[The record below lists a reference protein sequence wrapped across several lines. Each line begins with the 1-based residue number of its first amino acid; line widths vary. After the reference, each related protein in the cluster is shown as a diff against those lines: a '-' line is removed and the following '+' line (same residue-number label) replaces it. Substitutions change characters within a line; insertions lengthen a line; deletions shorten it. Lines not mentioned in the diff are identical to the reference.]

1 MLDNIS
7 EDNFSSYT
15 NKKWKLKNF
24 NEREVELICQKFDFD
39 FLSAKLF
46 NIRNIGIDE
55 IQSYINPSLK
65 DHMPDPNTLKDMDIA
80 VERAYQAILKKE
92 NIAVFGDYDVD
103 GSTSSSIFINY
114 FSHIGI
120 EINFHIPDRFTEG
133 YGPNVTIFQKFKDEN
148 ISVVFT
154 LDCGTMSFKEMD
166 FAKQSN
172 LDVVIIDHHQPEIN
186 LPNAFA
192 MINPNRLDDTSNL
205 NHLAAVGVTFMF
217 LTSLNRKL
225 RTSNW
230 FIENNIKEPKLISYL
245 DIVALGTVCD
255 VVPLKGLNRL
265 FVLKGIDV
273 MNKKQNFG
281 INALIEKSSI
291 KSKISP
297 YDLGFKL
304 GPRINAAGRLGRSS
318 FGTELLTSKDKVK
331 ANEIANQLDKF
342 NKERK
347 TIESHVLDMANQQVT
362 EEKLCKKILIVSG
375 QNWHEGVIGIIASRL
390 KDKYKK
396 PCLVFSIS
404 NNIAKGSG
412 RSIKGIDLGNL
423 VIAAKQSDI
432 ILQGGGHEMAAGLS
446 LDSTRLNELSNFF
459 EKKLVSKNILLD
471 EDERHLIAD
480 AEISPSGINLD
491 VYNGLELLGPFG
503 SENPEPTFIIKS
515 ALLASVKILS
525 GEHLKCLIK
534 SQSGSFIEA
543 MAFRS
548 VSSNLGIE
556 IQKNKGQTVSL
567 LGKIKVNEWGGRRI
581 PQFFIED
588 IADQIN

>member
-1 MLDNIS
+1 MFVSIT

-24 NEREVELICQKFDFD
+24 NEREVELICQNFDFD

-46 NIRNIGIDE
+46 NIRNIGIEE
-55 IQSYINPSLK
+55 INSYINPSLK
-65 DHMPDPNTLKDMDIA
+65 DHMPDPDTLKDMDKS
-80 VERAYQAILKKE
+80 VDRVYQAIIGNEK
-92 NIAVFGDYDVD
+92 IAVFGDYDVD

-114 FSHIGI
+114 FNHIGI
-120 EINFHIPDRFTEG
+120 GIDFHIPDRFTEG
-133 YGPNVTIFQKFKDEN
+133 YGPNISSFQKFINKN
-148 ISVVFT
+148 VSIIFT
-154 LDCGTMSFKEMD
+154 LDCGTMAFKEME
-166 FAKQSN
+166 FAKQAE
-172 LDVVIIDHHQPEIN
+172 LDVIIIDHHQPEIN
-186 LPNAFA
+186 LPNAYA
-192 MINPNRLDDTSNL
+192 IINPNRLDDTSGL

-217 LTSLNRKL
+217 LIALNRKL
-225 RTSNW
+225 RMSNW
-230 FIENNIKEPKLISYL
+230 FRENNISEPKMISHL
-245 DIVALGTVCD
+245 DLVALGTVCD

-273 MNKKQNFG
+273 INKKQNFG
-281 INALIEKSSI
+281 VNALIEKSSI

-304 GPRINAAGRLGRSS
+304 GPRINAAGRLGKSS
-318 FGTELLTSKDKVK
+318 FGTELLTSKNEIK
-331 ANEIANQLDKF
+331 ANEIAAQLDKF

-362 EEKLCKKILIVSG
+362 EEKLKNKVLIVSG
-375 QNWHEGVIGIIASRL
+375 ENWHEGVIGIIASRL

-396 PCLVFSIS
+396 PCLVFSVS

-432 ILQGGGHEMAAGLS
+432 IFHGGGHKMAAGLS
-446 LDSTRLNELSNFF
+446 LDSDRLNELSNFF
-459 EKKLVSKNILLD
+459 EEKLNGKENFSEEEQNY
-471 EDERHLIAD
+471 LIAD
-480 AEISPSGINLD
+480 AEISSSGINLEVHD
-491 VYNGLELLGPFG
+491 GIELLGPFG

-515 ALLASVKILS
+515 VLLASVKVLAE
-525 GEHLKCLIK
+525 EHLKCLIK
-534 SQSGSFIEA
+534 SPSGNFIEA

-548 VSSNLGIE
+548 MNSALGEE

-567 LGKIKVNEWGGRRI
+567 FGKIKVNEWGGRRI